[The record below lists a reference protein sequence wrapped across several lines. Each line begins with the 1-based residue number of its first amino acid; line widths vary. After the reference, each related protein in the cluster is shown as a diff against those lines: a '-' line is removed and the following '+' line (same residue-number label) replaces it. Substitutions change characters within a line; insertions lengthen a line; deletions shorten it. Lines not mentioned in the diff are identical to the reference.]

1 MKTTIFWAG
10 LCEGSKV
17 DVSKRFRET
26 DQDKNLSKRLIQSI
40 PKRFLALIYAER
52 KQTSKWTILIMN
64 EFLAI
69 FCKILCNR
77 HQCNSFIFLRVHH
90 LPNLV
95 CQFSLCEETGIPV
108 GSPAASFLGVDLY
121 SFHIRTGF
129 ESHREDPTKSPTCG
143 LKADFHSVQNVAR
156 STFSERFLLNYK
168 QSSGTNLISC
178 G

>member
-10 LCEGSKV
+10 LCEGSEV
-17 DVSKRFRET
+17 DVSGRFRET
-26 DQDKNLSKRLIQSI
+26 AQDKNLSKRLIQSI

-52 KQTSKWTILIMN
+52 KQTPKWTILIMN

-77 HQCNSFIFLRVHH
+77 HQCNSFIFLRVH
-90 LPNLV
+90 
-95 CQFSLCEETGIPV
+95 QFSLCEKTGIPV

-129 ESHREDPTKSPTCG
+129 ESHREDPIENPTSGLRGERRVVNTSPPKLHLTHITLQLQIPQVNRKSG
-143 LKADFHSVQNVAR
+143 RKN
-156 STFSERFLLNYK
+156 
-168 QSSGTNLISC
+168 
-178 G
+178 